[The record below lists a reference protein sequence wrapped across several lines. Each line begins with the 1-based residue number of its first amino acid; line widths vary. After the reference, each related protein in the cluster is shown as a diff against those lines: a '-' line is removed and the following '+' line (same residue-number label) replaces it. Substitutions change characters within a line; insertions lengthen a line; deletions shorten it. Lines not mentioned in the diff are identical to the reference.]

1 VDERRHSHA
10 LRLMLDLTEGL
21 IMVQFSAVISKLSKI
36 AKVTI
41 MISKLV

>member
-1 VDERRHSHA
+1 
-10 LRLMLDLTEGL
+10 MFDLTEDQ
-21 IMVQFSAVISKLSKI
+21 IMVQISAVISKLSKI

>member
-1 VDERRHSHA
+1 
-10 LRLMLDLTEGL
+10 MLDLTEGL
-21 IMVQFSAVISKLSKI
+21 IMVQVSAVVSKLSKI